1 MSNTNSVNRPL
12 NKSPRYFLQT
22 YRPDLYKND
31 PNTIEKCMTHSLLHV
46 KPENDL
52 YLKGMPTIPKYD
64 RQDNK

>member
-1 MSNTNSVNRPL
+1 MSTIDNTTTKRPL
-12 NKSPRYFLQT
+12 NKSPRYFLKT

-52 YLKGMPTIPKYD
+52 YIKGMPTIPKYD
-64 RQDNK
+64 NK